1 MYNVRHV
8 RPSVYDL
15 WTYGLSCTT
24 YSYIPLMIMEQN
36 WVL

>member
-15 WTYGLSCTT
+15 WTYGLSN
-24 YSYIPLMIMEQN
+24 YSPAALHTRTF
-36 WVL
+36 L